1 LDRSRPNLGALRDA
15 SSVEDASVLR
25 PGAEPDWLRRPVAMK
40 NRREFL
46 LTLTAGVVALAVVIT
61 PVIAEEL
68 LGVIT
73 KVDVE
78 GKKLT
83 VEEKESE
90 KEVQIKVTDDTEY
103 VTGKGTSKIDLEKL
117 SKNIEKAKDAGKKGV
132 FAKITHEKNVA
143 SKISVA
149 GKKKAANP

>member
-1 LDRSRPNLGALRDA
+1 
-15 SSVEDASVLR
+15 
-25 PGAEPDWLRRPVAMK
+25 MK

-46 LTLTAGVVALAVVIT
+46 LTLTAGLVALVVVIT

-73 KVDVE
+73 KVNVE

-83 VEEKESE
+83 VEEKESG
-90 KEVQIKVTDDTEY
+90 KEIEVTVTDDTEY
-103 VTGKGTSKIDLEKL
+103 VTGKGAGKVDIEKL

-132 FAKITHEKNVA
+132 MAKITHEKGVA
-143 SKISVA
+143 SKIVA
-149 GKKKAANP
+149 AAKKKAAN